1 MNEAPTP
8 AGRRKWIALSV
19 LSLAVFLLAVDGT
32 VLSIAV
38 PALSAALEPTSTQL
52 LWIGDV
58 YSFALAGLLVTMGNL
73 GDRIGRKRLLLI
85 GAIGF
90 GIASA
95 IAAFSPT
102 AETLIAARALLGVA
116 GATLMPSTLSIIRTM
131 FTQAHQRTSAIAVW
145 GATATAG
152 AAAGP
157 LIGGALLEHFWW
169 GSVFLINVPIMLM
182 LVVLGIKLIP
192 ESRNPHPGAFDLLSA
207 ALSLAAIVPI
217 VYAVKELAGG
227 HAGIGAAIAGIV
239 GGVALVL
246 FVRRQRRLA
255 HPLIDVSLFRQPAF
269 AGAIGANFLAI
280 FSLSGLLF
288 FLSQYL
294 QLVRGFGPLDAGV
307 RQLPLTLAS
316 VASALLVGVLLARV
330 GRGRLIGAAMLFAAC
345 GLGLLVLAEGKT
357 NYLWLALALTVIGLG
372 IGLALTLTTDAVV
385 SAVPADRAGAASAV
399 SETAYELGVALGI
412 ALLGS
417 LHTLLYRSALDA
429 LDLGATEN
437 AVRSSL
443 ASATAVA
450 AGLPAS
456 QGATVLAAAQDAFV
470 HAMQITTVAM
480 ACVLVIAAIVAWRV
494 IPNETA
500 QPAVETHVESSAAI
514 TRNTGAPEVRR
525 SDGGGG
531 GAP

>member
-1 MNEAPTP
+1 MLDDMTTL
-8 AGRRKWIALSV
+8 AGRREWIALSV

-52 LWIGDV
+52 LWIGDI

-85 GAIGF
+85 GAVGF

-102 AETLIAARALLGVA
+102 AEMLIAARALLGVA
-116 GATLMPSTLSIIRTM
+116 GATLMPSTLSLIRAM
-131 FTQAHQRTSAIAVW
+131 FTQARQRTTAIAVW
-145 GATATAG
+145 GAMATGG

-157 LIGGALLEHFWW
+157 LIGGVLLEHFWW
-169 GSVFLINVPIMLM
+169 GSVFLINVPIMLV

-192 ESRNPHPGAFDLLSA
+192 ESRNPHPGVFDLLSA

-227 HAGIGAAIAGIV
+227 HAGIEAAVAGIV
-239 GGVALVL
+239 GVVALVL
-246 FVRRQRRLA
+246 FVRRQKRLA
-255 HPLIDVSLFRQPAF
+255 HPLIDVSLFNRPAF
-269 AGAIGANFLAI
+269 AGAVGANFLAI

-316 VASALLVGVLLARV
+316 VTSALLVGVLLARV

-345 GLGLLVLAEGKT
+345 GLGLLVLAEGKP

-417 LHTLLYRSALDA
+417 LHALLYRSALDPMN
-429 LDLGATEN
+429 LGATGD

-443 ASATAVA
+443 ASAAAVA
-450 AGLPAS
+450 SGLPAS
-456 QGATVLAAAQDAFV
+456 QAAAVLAAAQNAFV

-494 IPNETA
+494 IPTDQAEQTAETMPPDA
-500 QPAVETHVESSAAI
+500 NYAI
-514 TRNTGAPEVRR
+514 AKFN
-525 SDGGGG
+525 
-531 GAP
+531 